1 MPAICPPERPLAART
16 PGLGA
21 PAAVAD
27 GCAEVVPVGLPV
39 EAGAVPLE
47 LVAGGV
53 VASGVDEGLSDVAA
67 GADVGEVSEEGV
79 APAVA
84 DAVLSVAVGEAGGA
98 DSAVRVP

>member
-1 MPAICPPERPLAART
+1 
-16 PGLGA
+16 
-21 PAAVAD
+21 VAD
-27 GCAEVVPVGLPV
+27 GSPDVVPVGLP
-39 EAGAVPLE
+39 EEEGAVPLG
-47 LVAGGV
+47 LAAGAV
-53 VASGVDEGLSDVAA
+53 VAPEVEEGLSDVFA